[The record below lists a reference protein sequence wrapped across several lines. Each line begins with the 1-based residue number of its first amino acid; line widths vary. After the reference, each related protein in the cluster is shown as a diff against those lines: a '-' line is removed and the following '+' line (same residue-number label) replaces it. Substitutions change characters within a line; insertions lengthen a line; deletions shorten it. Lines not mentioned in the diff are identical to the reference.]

1 MLNHPNGPLRSVE
14 RPTADVLA
22 VLHYDG
28 GVQVNVCFWS
38 IASSRRLARLGST
51 AVDRARVSQCLRILF
66 ARSVN

>member
-38 IASSRRLARLGST
+38 IASSRRLGKLRKTIAAPADARYTCMQSRTRRG
-51 AVDRARVSQCLRILF
+51 
-66 ARSVN
+66 